1 MDVDVCIGVLS
12 GRFSFHM
19 SNTFGNKHC
28 IEIRHGCEVSGS
40 ANKFDRKKNNTRT
53 TDLRSIKF
61 TSKPL
66 HISYFLLTC
75 CLLSVF
81 IIVP

>member
-12 GRFSFHM
+12 GRFSFDM

-40 ANKFDRKKNNTRT
+40 ANKFDTKKKYKNNGFKI
-53 TDLRSIKF
+53 DQIHK
-61 TSKPL
+61 
-66 HISYFLLTC
+66 
-75 CLLSVF
+75 
-81 IIVP
+81 